1 MNSKEYNFIKD
12 NLYYGI
18 YTDNTEPIINICK
31 RVIRSYNNKKVLYER
46 LFDILYP
53 NQYTSEERIKH
64 ELDDTFI
71 GTLKYRKYGR
81 EPFTINTMI
90 YLIHK
95 RLLMDEHFKFVSD
108 DINYQY
114 LICLLV
120 SVNKI
125 KLTDQNGDQ
134 IIEVDSAFALITGD
148 KWFERDI
155 DGLRLDND
163 FQQNFRWT
171 CNDTIFYYDKKNK
184 PRFKLNKLNDVLGF
198 NRANTQYAITSQ

>member
-18 YTDNTEPIINICK
+18 YTDNTEPIIDICK
-31 RVIRSYNNKKVLYER
+31 RVIRSYNNKKVLNER
-46 LFDILYP
+46 IFDILYP
-53 NQYTSEERIKH
+53 NQYTSEARIKH
-64 ELDDTFI
+64 ELNDTFI

-108 DINYQY
+108 DINYQH

-171 CNDTIFYYDKKNK
+171 CSDIIFYYDKKNK
-184 PRFKLNKLNDVLGF
+184 PRFKLNKLNDVLGL
-198 NRANTQYAITSQ
+198 NREINMTAITSH

>member
-18 YTDNTEPIINICK
+18 YTDNTEPIIDICK
-31 RVIRSYNNKKVLYER
+31 RVIRSYNNKKVLNER
-46 LFDILYP
+46 IFDILYP
-53 NQYTSEERIKH
+53 NQYTSEARIKH
-64 ELDDTFI
+64 ELNDTFI

-114 LICLLV
+114 LICLLI

-134 IIEVDSAFALITGD
+134 IINVDSAFALITGD
-148 KWFERDI
+148 KWFERDV

-171 CNDTIFYYDKKNK
+171 CSDTIFYYDKKNQ
-184 PRFKLNKLNDVLGF
+184 PRFKLNKLNDVLGI
-198 NRANTQYAITSQ
+198 NRANNQHAIISQ